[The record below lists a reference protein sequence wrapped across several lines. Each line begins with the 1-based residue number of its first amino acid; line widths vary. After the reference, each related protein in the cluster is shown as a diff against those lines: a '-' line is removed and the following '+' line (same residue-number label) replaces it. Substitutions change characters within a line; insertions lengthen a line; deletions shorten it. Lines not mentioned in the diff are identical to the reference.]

1 SNPVEVTRG
10 TPRTDILATFFPVE
24 NCFLSQR
31 TTIVVTNPLTVTPIA
46 ASAGE
51 LTLRIENQGAP
62 FSGFIQIQ
70 HMDAPNAPTP
80 VQIGAGETILSV
92 PCGRQPADE
101 AYRIVM

>member
-1 SNPVEVTRG
+1 LCLRLPLELLVEAPKTVALEDKAGRVVSSPMDVARG
-10 TPRTDILATFFPVE
+10 TPRTDILATFFPAE

-51 LTLRIENQGAP
+51 LTLRIENQGSP

-70 HMDAPNAPTP
+70 HMDA
-80 VQIGAGETILSV
+80 
-92 PCGRQPADE
+92 
-101 AYRIVM
+101 